1 MLHQCRTGGGST
13 KRFHANVISS
23 EALPAKSRGS
33 FNRDALLTGKREDG
47 SFVIFRLLIEKF
59 PAGHGDDA
67 RIDTFAGELFRGL
80 NGDVE
85 FSSGGND
92 NDLVAG
98 AGEVLEHVSALGD
111 GFGGGAG
118 LGGGDAIAAQAQDTR
133 AGTIL
138 HRNLIGPDGL
148 DSVTRTNSQQVGRSA
163 KHGENLIKI
172 IFCSKALICCFKNVL
187 KQIYHNLFF
196 NLNRLM
202 SWSISSKL
210 DRVLRCD
217 IDDTEL
223 RQGRQTHASP
233 TVSDEVQEGSHERN
247 ETTICE
253 QSVSN
258 SSHSVLTNAKTD
270 VALAVGGR
278 LQIGNLA
285 DASQIGGGKI
295 GGSAYHLRAGVNHL
309 AQALGR
315 VLTSGS
321 CGRVRGVLGKLSEG
335 VSGKLRSETAFDF
348 FTFLGVSGFVLGEEG
363 FPMGALLV
371 TALAASAIEILDVLR
386 DKEGLVR
393 YLKFGLDGGNVCNTQ
408 RSTVSAGE
416 ALLPRAITD
425 SRANLDKSW
434 EVGADLS
441 LRNGGGD
448 CLAVGVT
455 VFDGENLPAI
465 SFVPLA
471 DILGLVD

>member
-1 MLHQCRTGGGST
+1 
-13 KRFHANVISS
+13 
-23 EALPAKSRGS
+23 
-33 FNRDALLTGKREDG
+33 
-47 SFVIFRLLIEKF
+47 
-59 PAGHGDDA
+59 
-67 RIDTFAGELFRGL
+67 
-80 NGDVE
+80 
-85 FSSGGND
+85 
-92 NDLVAG
+92 
-98 AGEVLEHVSALGD
+98 
-111 GFGGGAG
+111 
-118 LGGGDAIAAQAQDTR
+118 
-133 AGTIL
+133 
-138 HRNLIGPDGL
+138 
-148 DSVTRTNSQQVGRSA
+148 
-163 KHGENLIKI
+163 
-172 IFCSKALICCFKNVL
+172 
-187 KQIYHNLFF
+187 
-196 NLNRLM
+196 M

-233 TVSDEVQEGSHERN
+233 TVSEEAEEGPDKGDETSISEK
-247 ETTICE
+247 
-253 QSVSN
+253 SVCN
-258 SSHSVLTNAKTD
+258 SSHSVFTNAKMD
-270 VALAVGGR
+270 VTLAIGGG
-278 LQIGNLA
+278 LQIGNIA
-285 DASQIGGGKI
+285 DASQVRWGEICR
-295 GGSAYHLRAGVNHL
+295 ATNHLRASVNHL

-434 EVGADLS
+434 AVGADLS